1 MDHNIPVDASPV
13 KAIPVLEEVHD
24 RIATGE
30 PSVKGM
36 NDLQGGL
43 SAKLRVRFGRQACRT
58 IVMTP
63 GTYAIVRGTF
73 FLALALSAVGWFMIR
88 CLKRSDD
95 PARLIFKW
103 ILTGGVI
110 GLVIWV
116 VGPMVAGGDYA
127 AAFVGVPLTAVV
139 GLALTVIWRHEI
151 AGLIAQP
158 FANLYDGGSVE
169 PIPHPAYSVAQ
180 SNQKRGRYLEAVAEI
195 RKQLDRFPAD
205 VEGQLL
211 LAQIQA
217 EDLKDLPAAELTI
230 QRFCDQ
236 PGHAPPNI
244 AFALYSMADWHLK
257 VGQDREAAR
266 RDLEKI
272 IEVLPDTEF
281 ALGAAHRI
289 AHLGSAEMM
298 LAPHERKKFAVTEG
312 VQNLG
317 LLRDQKHLM
326 PAEPDP
332 AQVAA
337 ECVKH
342 LEQHPLDTEARATLA
357 VIYADHYGRL
367 DLATGELEQMI
378 EQPNQPARL
387 IVHWL
392 NLLAD
397 LQIRSGAGFE
407 AAQQT
412 LQRIVDRDP
421 DIAAAEIARHRLA
434 LLRLEVKSK
443 EKSQAVKLG
452 SYEQNIGL
460 KRGLPRR

>member
-1 MDHNIPVDASPV
+1 MTH
-13 KAIPVLEEVHD
+13 
-24 RIATGE
+24 
-30 PSVKGM
+30 
-36 NDLQGGL
+36 
-43 SAKLRVRFGRQACRT
+43 RT
-58 IVMTP
+58 
-63 GTYAIVRGTF
+63 YEIVRGTVL
-73 FLALALSAVGWFMIR
+73 LALALSAVGWCMVR

-103 ILTGGVI
+103 ILTAGVI
-110 GLVIWV
+110 GFLLRV
-116 VGPMVAGGDYA
+116 VGPIVAEGGYVG
-127 AAFVGVPLTAVV
+127 AFAGIPLTAVC
-139 GLALTVIWRHEI
+139 GLVLAIIWRHNL
-151 AGLIAQP
+151 ADLVAKP
-158 FANLYDGGSVE
+158 FTALYDGGSQE

-180 SNQKRGRYLEAVAEI
+180 SNQKRGKYLEAVAEI
-195 RKQLDRFPAD
+195 RKQLDRFPTD

-230 QRFCDQ
+230 QRFGEQ
-236 PGHAPPNI
+236 PGHAPQNI
-244 AFALYSMADWHLK
+244 TFALYSMADWHLK
-257 VGQDREAAR
+257 ITQDREAAR

-272 IEVLPDTEF
+272 IELFPESEF

-289 AHLGSAEMM
+289 AHLGNAEML
-298 LAPHERKKFAVTEG
+298 LAPYERKIFVVTEG
-312 VQNLG
+312 VQNVG
-317 LLRDQKHLM
+317 LLRSQKHLM
-326 PAEPDP
+326 PTEPDL
-332 AQVAA
+332 AQEAT

-342 LEQHPLDTEARATLA
+342 LEQHPLDTEARERLA
-357 VIYADHYGRL
+357 VIYADHYRRL
-367 DLATGELEQMI
+367 DMATSELEQMI

-387 IVHWL
+387 VVHWL

-421 DIAAAEIARHRLA
+421 DLAAAEIARHRLA
-434 LLRLEVKSK
+434 LLKLEVKAK